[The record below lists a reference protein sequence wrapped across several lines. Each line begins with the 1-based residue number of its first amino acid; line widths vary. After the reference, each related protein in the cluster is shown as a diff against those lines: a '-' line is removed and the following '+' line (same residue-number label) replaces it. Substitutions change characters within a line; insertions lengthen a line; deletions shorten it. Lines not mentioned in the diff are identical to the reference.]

1 MYLCVMRKAYV
12 LHTGGLSNVDN
23 RFHFYDIEVFS
34 SRSKITQE
42 INNRIK
48 VNGGF
53 NIHYDEGFSGPG
65 TLTNTMI
72 TYECLST
79 EGTPMTIRYQLMEKK
94 MN

>member
-1 MYLCVMRKAYV
+1 MRKTYV
-12 LHTGGLSNVDN
+12 LYAGQLSNVDN
-23 RFHFYDIEVFS
+23 RFHFYEIEVYS

-53 NIHYDEGFSGPG
+53 NICYDEGFSGPG
-65 TLTNTMI
+65 TLKNTMI

-79 EGTPMTIRYQLMEKK
+79 DNTPMTIRYQLMEKK